1 MEQRRGPRSAFFA
14 EYDAPSELGH
24 ACGHNLI
31 ATSVMFAS
39 IATRRAMAEFG
50 VAGSIEVF
58 GKSAEEDGGGKTPHA
73 RKGSIRW
80 PRRCLPHASHERD
93 DASWQLLRTGDNACS

>member
-14 EYDAPSELGH
+14 EYDAPSELSH

-39 IATRRAMAEFG
+39 IATGRAMAEFG

-58 GKSAEEDGGGKTPHA
+58 GKSAEEDGGGKTP
-73 RKGSIRW
+73 
-80 PRRCLPHASHERD
+80 PMLERGAFD
-93 DASWQLLRTGDNACS
+93 GLDAVYLMHPTSAMTRAGNY

>member
-58 GKSAEEDGGGKTPHA
+58 GKSAEEDGGGKTPPCS
-73 RKGSIRW
+73 KGEHSM
-80 PRRCLPHASHERD
+80 A
-93 DASWQLLRTGDNACS
+93 